1 MRFLVKLANNNYWN
15 SQKLVQSTLKT
26 IWQYNSGPTKYSY
39 SLTQY
44 NHSQELIQRK
54 YWQENNWQEKNG
66 TWKNMSIETL
76 LIGANRPPQ
85 KTINKRKKGTKEPPL
100 QTIIIN
106 NMEQQ
111 RKVLLDNSKQ
121 KSIS

>member
-1 MRFLVKLANNNYWN
+1 
-15 SQKLVQSTLKT
+15 
-26 IWQYNSGPTKYSY
+26 
-39 SLTQY
+39 
-44 NHSQELIQRK
+44 
-54 YWQENNWQEKNG
+54 
-66 TWKNMSIETL
+66 MSIETL

-111 RKVLLDNSKQ
+111 RKVLLDNSK
-121 KSIS
+121 